1 MKVKG
6 LASMPLVLLALN
18 STLLLIPGQLA
29 GQQSIPH
36 KPRHRTYKL
45 IDVGTFGGLNGGI
58 PVEGTGGPYINS
70 RGVVIGQANTTTPI
84 PPEYLG
90 FVCFPGPTA
99 NHAFEWQ
106 RGTLVDLGALS
117 PSENNCSTALGIN
130 DRGEV
135 AGTSTNG
142 KIDPILNTPEGRAV
156 LWKNG
161 TITDLGT
168 FGGTYSAASSIGDRG
183 EVAGFAL
190 NSTPDPYSIFAA
202 IFLGSPNSTQT
213 RAFLWQNG
221 KKRDLGTLGG
231 PDAMIFSSGFIN
243 KSGEVAGVSY
253 TNSTPGPTGFPPLNP
268 FLWDG
273 QKMLD
278 LGSLGGTLGF
288 GFALNSHAQVVGTS
302 DTEGELA
309 SHPFF
314 WDGGVMTDIGTFGGS
329 FGEADSLNDAG
340 EVVGGSFF
348 ADDEIQHAFLWKDGT
363 TTDLGVI
370 PGDKCSHAYS
380 INAKRQIVG
389 LSGQCGSGLRAFLWE
404 HGEMVDLNDLVR
416 PKSGVT
422 LAEAWLITD
431 NGEIEIDGLPVGC
444 ENGDV
449 CGHPYLLVPNGVCD
463 DECEGNLAARRN
475 SASAPSH
482 IASGFMPKMRNGV
495 PTAVERLRTLIR
507 SQLHLSGRPHTGAE

>member
-314 WDGGVMTDIGTFGGS
+314 WDRGVMTDIGTFGGS

-507 SQLHLSGRPHTGAE
+507 SQLHLSG